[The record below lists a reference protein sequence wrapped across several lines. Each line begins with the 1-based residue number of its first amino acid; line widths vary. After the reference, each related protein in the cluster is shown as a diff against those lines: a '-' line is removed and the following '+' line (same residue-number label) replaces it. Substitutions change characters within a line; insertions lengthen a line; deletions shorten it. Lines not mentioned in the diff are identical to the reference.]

1 MQSPSILIVGAGAQG
16 VVTGFHLSVAGASIT
31 FLVREGRRLAL
42 QSTQHLYCYDDAS
55 LKTFGG
61 YVVVTNLTEL
71 VGREFDYVLV
81 TLDGPSCRSVEGIR
95 LLTGIGDLFRNRQ
108 TIIIAGGVGV
118 HDHFVKTTRL
128 PEARILEGTLGCLAY
143 QTDRV
148 TLPLHPP
155 TDPGELA
162 KASIAYHHFS
172 NRAGFMLS
180 ARPRTEAEKFAAL
193 HSKSGVSKGI
203 VMSPT
208 LFDIMSTA
216 FFPMT
221 AMCDLGGWPDA
232 QTMSENTSL
241 MMLGSAAMREVI
253 SLPKNGWLGRLAS
266 LFLRKATL
274 ATLLKKMER
283 DSLPLDFHA
292 FNRFHHGG
300 KVREQ
305 DIQAMKHSISV
316 GAAAGR
322 RMTRLRELVGRYE
335 AHCAAAR

>member
-1 MQSPSILIVGAGAQG
+1 MQTPTVLIVGAGAQG
-16 VVTGFHLSVAGASIT
+16 VITGYHLSLAGANVT

-42 QSTQHLYCYDDAS
+42 QSAQKLYCYDDAS
-55 LKTFGG
+55 LKTFAG
-61 YVVVTNLTEL
+61 YGVVTSLAEL
-71 VGREFDYVLV
+71 VGREFDYALV
-81 TLDGPSCRSVEGIR
+81 TLDGPSCRSVEGTR
-95 LLTGIGDLFRNRQ
+95 LLTGIGDLFRAHQ

-118 HDHFVKTTRL
+118 HDHFIKTTRL

-155 TDPGELA
+155 TDPAELI
-162 KASIAYHHFS
+162 KASFAYHHFS
-172 NRAGFMLS
+172 NRAGFMLA
-180 ARPRTEAEKFAAL
+180 ARPRKEAERFAAL
-193 HSKSGVSKGI
+193 HNQSGVSKGI

-208 LFDIMSTA
+208 LFEIMSTA

-221 AMCDLGGWPDA
+221 AMCDLAGWPDA
-232 QTMSENTSL
+232 RTMSANSSL
-241 MMLGSAAMREVI
+241 MYLGSAAMREVI
-253 SLPKNGWLGRLAS
+253 GLPKNGWLGSLAS
-266 LFLRKATL
+266 PFLRKATL
-274 ATLLKKMER
+274 AMLLRKMEG

-305 DIQAMKHSISV
+305 DIQAMKHSIAS

-322 RMTRLRELVGRYE
+322 KMTRLRELVDKYE
-335 AHCAAAR
+335 KHCAVVG